1 VCKRGHK
8 AVLRNPRLLSPP
20 ATQRLADNRLKGLPR
35 ECRREGNLMPL
46 APLCPGQAQAA
57 ALVEALRSA
66 SEAHTGRLLSAVI
79 QNARGE
85 EAAASALLAWVDTAA
100 AGAHKLARGFIR
112 KLVVTV
118 DATLAGLRGPKLG
131 VIQCR
136 RLKPVD
142 YVVAC
147 RRHLAQ

>member
-79 QNARGE
+79 QDACGE
-85 EAAASALLAWVDTAA
+85 KAAASALLAWVDIAA
-100 AGAHKLARGFIR
+100 AAREDLAISVLDR
-112 KLVVTV
+112 KDTASTV
-118 DATLAGLRGPKLG
+118 NAGLRRVQL
-131 VIQCR
+131 R
-136 RLKPVD
+136 RIPRGILVPLDLLRCGHFCWPVK
-142 YVVAC
+142 
-147 RRHLAQ
+147 